1 MTEPHATKRPRTEG
15 AGGLTAARLDASR
28 FVSLLEKLIGEAE
41 HLQNHP
47 AQGLFPKED
56 LAAAHVLEL
65 LEPHSVSNGGPLL
78 MERVS
83 FTEGRS
89 NLIVTYPCADAP
101 DGTPADSLAF
111 VGSHMDVV
119 PANPENWTVDP
130 FKLMVEA
137 SLTNP
142 HFTPAATFPF
152 VPTPA
157 VTLPAVTP
165 HLSTPI
171 LSRHICHTPICHT
184 PISLTPICHTPIC
197 HTPISHTP
205 ICHTPISLTRIC
217 HTPICHTP
225 ILPSV
230 SSPQFFFSF
239 CFVEPRV
246 TSCMVVGRP
255 TASATLRSSP
265 SSSFTSPRRVR
276 RSRER

>member
-130 FKLMVEA
+130 FKLTVEA

-142 HFTPAATFPF
+142 PPQ
-152 VPTPA
+152 
-157 VTLPAVTP
+157 LPHS
-165 HLSTPI
+165 HLSQPQLSHSHPSQCIITAI
-171 LSRHICHTPICHT
+171 L
-184 PISLTPICHTPIC
+184 L
-197 HTPISHTP
+197 
-205 ICHTPISLTRIC
+205 L
-217 HTPICHTP
+217 
-225 ILPSV
+225 V
-230 SSPQFFFSF
+230 

-276 RSRER
+276 RSRGR

>member
-1 MTEPHATKRPRTEG
+1 MGYMPSSLGRLKIYESASSRENMTEPHATKRPRTEG

-78 MERVS
+78 MERVI

-101 DGTPADSLAF
+101 DGSLQ
-111 VGSHMDVV
+111 
-119 PANPENWTVDP
+119 T
-130 FKLMVEA
+130 L
-137 SLTNP
+137 SLSS
-142 HFTPAATFPF
+142 AATWTWFPPIPRIGLWIPSSSRWRQ
-152 VPTPA
+152 VSQIPISPQ
-157 VTLPAVTP
+157 LPHS
-165 HLSTPI
+165 HLSQPQLSHSHPSQCIITAI
-171 LSRHICHTPICHT
+171 L
-184 PISLTPICHTPIC
+184 L
-197 HTPISHTP
+197 
-205 ICHTPISLTRIC
+205 L
-217 HTPICHTP
+217 
-225 ILPSV
+225 V
-230 SSPQFFFSF
+230 

-255 TASATLRSSP
+255 TALATLRSSP

>member
-130 FKLMVEA
+130 FKLTVEA

-142 HFTPAATFPF
+142 HFTPAATFPS

-157 VTLPAVTP
+157 VTLP
-165 HLSTPI
+165 
-171 LSRHICHTPICHT
+171 
-184 PISLTPICHTPIC
+184 
-197 HTPISHTP
+197 
-205 ICHTPISLTRIC
+205 
-217 HTPICHTP
+217 
-225 ILPSV
+225 
-230 SSPQFFFSF
+230 SF
-239 CFVEPRV
+239 PVYHHRN
-246 TSCMVVGRP
+246 
-255 TASATLRSSP
+255 
-265 SSSFTSPRRVR
+265 SSSRLFCRA
-276 RSRER
+276 